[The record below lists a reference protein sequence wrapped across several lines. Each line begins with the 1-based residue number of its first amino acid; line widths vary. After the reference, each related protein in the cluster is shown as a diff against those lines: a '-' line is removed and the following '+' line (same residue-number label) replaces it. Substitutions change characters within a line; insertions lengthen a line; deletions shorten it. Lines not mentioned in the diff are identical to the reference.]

1 MSRTSADEPSSFPR
15 WVALFSLGF
24 VLWLFFANAVPAM
37 RERSQ
42 LQAHAAE
49 LVDLRDR
56 FDVAITEARLGV
68 GQRVHQ
74 DLQAL
79 LVAIDQH
86 GFTPAELCAAYPA
99 ARPDAAPHE
108 AAHLETPATA
118 RDRR

>member
-1 MSRTSADEPSSFPR
+1 MSRPPDEPSTFPR
-15 WVALFSLGF
+15 WVALSSLAF
-24 VLWLFFANAVPAM
+24 ALWLFFANAVPAM

-49 LVDLRDR
+49 LFDLRSQ
-56 FDVAITEARLGV
+56 FDSAITEVRLGCS
-68 GQRVHQ
+68 QSEHC

-99 ARPDAAPHE
+99 ARPNAARR
-108 AAHLETPATA
+108 ETPAPA
-118 RDRR
+118 RDPR

>member
-1 MSRTSADEPSSFPR
+1 MSRTADEPTTFPR
-15 WVALFSLGF
+15 WVALSSLAA

-37 RERSQ
+37 RERSE

-49 LVDLRDR
+49 LFRLRDDY
-56 FDVAITEARLGV
+56 DVAITDARLGV
-68 GQRVHQ
+68 GQRGHC

-99 ARPDAAPHE
+99 ARPDAARGQ
-108 AAHLETPATA
+108 TPAPA
-118 RDRR
+118 RDPR

>member
-1 MSRTSADEPSSFPR
+1 MSRTFADEHSAFPR
-15 WVALFSLGF
+15 WVALSSLAF

-56 FDVAITEARLGV
+56 FDVAITEARLGC

-99 ARPDAAPHE
+99 ARPDAAPHDGPH
-108 AAHLETPATA
+108 AETPAPA
-118 RDRR
+118 RNPR

>member
-1 MSRTSADEPSSFPR
+1 MSRTADDEPSTFPR
-15 WVALFSLGF
+15 WVALSSLAV

-37 RERSQ
+37 RERSE

-49 LVDLRDR
+49 LFRIRDD
-56 FDVAITEARLGV
+56 FDVAIAEARLGV
-68 GQRVHQ
+68 GQRVHC

-99 ARPDAAPHE
+99 ARPDAARG
-108 AAHLETPATA
+108 ETPAPA
-118 RDRR
+118 RDPR

>member
-1 MSRTSADEPSSFPR
+1 MSRTHDEPSTFPR
-15 WVALFSLGF
+15 WVALSSLAF

-99 ARPDAAPHE
+99 ARSDAARG
-108 AAHLETPATA
+108 ETPAPA
-118 RDRR
+118 RDPR